1 MKQDSKQSQSSI
13 LDIINPIMIGPSSSH
28 TAGAVKIGQI
38 ARNIYGKPFKKVL
51 ITLYNSYATTG
62 LGHGSDKGLLAGL
75 LGFRVDDKRI
85 KDIFDTLE
93 VSKIEYRFDFKE
105 SFTKHPNAVDFLFD
119 DDMLI
124 MAKSVGGGEIEVY
137 NINGFNVSLTG
148 KYNSIIIV
156 VEDTKGTISK
166 ITSVIQKNE
175 INIATLNC
183 QRKGRGNEASIVIA
197 LDNEIEKSAIDEIKE
212 LINPY
217 LIRYVERL

>member
-1 MKQDSKQSQSSI
+1 MKRDVQNSI

-28 TAGAVKIGQI
+28 TAGAVKIGQL
-38 ARNIYGKPFKKVL
+38 ARNIYGQNFKKVL
-51 ITLYNSYATTG
+51 ITLYNSYASTG
-62 LGHGSDKGLLAGL
+62 IGHGSDKGLLAGL
-75 LGFRVDDKRI
+75 LGFKVDDKRI
-85 KDIFDTLE
+85 KDIFDTVE

-119 DDMLI
+119 DKMSV
-124 MAKSVGGGEIEVY
+124 MARSVGGGEVEVY
-137 NINGFNVSLTG
+137 NINGFDVSITG

-166 ITSVIQKNE
+166 ITNIIQKNG

-183 QRKGRGNEASIVIA
+183 QRKGRGNDASIVTA
-197 LDNEIEKSAIDEIKE
+197 LDNEIKKSAIDEIEK
-212 LINPY
+212 LIKPY